1 MCVFLQKGKMAYTSL
16 REFVEKLKKEG
27 ELLRIRAEVSPELE
41 ITEIT
46 DRISKSHGP
55 ALLFER
61 VCGSKMPLLI
71 NAFGSDKRMAMA
83 LGVDDVNDI
92 AREIESLI
100 RIAPPESIIDKFKI
114 LGTLARL
121 AKFPPKMVKK
131 AKCQEVVRKGEDAS
145 LDELP
150 IIKCWPED
158 GGKYIT
164 LPQVF
169 TKHPLTHQRN
179 VGMYRLQVFDERTTG
194 MHWHIHHDG
203 AANFREYKKANQR
216 MPVAVAIG
224 GEPAMTYAASAPL
237 PSGFDEVLFAGF
249 LRKEGVPL
257 VKCKTIDM
265 EVPADADIVL
275 EGYVEPDEARLE
287 GAFGDHTGYY
297 SLPDEY
303 PVFHITCI
311 THCKKPIYQ
320 TTIVGKPPM
329 EDCYM
334 GKATE
339 RIFLPFIKIQLP
351 EVIDINLPMFGV
363 FHNFIF
369 VSIDKQYAYHAK
381 KVMHSIWGMGQMMF
395 SKIIVVVDRNVNVQD
410 VEEVLFIVG
419 SNVAPK
425 RDITFVD
432 GPVDI
437 LDHSSPLVGAGSKM
451 GIDATKK
458 WKEEGFIRDWPQEMN
473 MPEEIVELVDKRWKE
488 YGF

>member
-1 MCVFLQKGKMAYTSL
+1 M
-16 REFVEKLKKEG
+16 
-27 ELLRIRAEVSPELE
+27 RIKAKVSPELE

-46 DRISKSHGP
+46 DRISKSRGP

-61 VCGSKMPLLI
+61 VGDTKMPLLI

-83 LGVDDVNDI
+83 LSVDDVNDI
-92 AREIESLI
+92 AREVESLI
-100 RIAPPESIIDKFKI
+100 RIEPPGSIIAKFKI
-114 LGTLARL
+114 LGTLAKL

-131 AKCQEVVRKGEDAS
+131 APCQEVVHTGEAVS
-145 LDELP
+145 LAELP

-158 GGKYIT
+158 GGRYIT

-194 MHWHIHHDG
+194 MHWQIHHDG
-203 AANFREYKKANQR
+203 AANFREYQKANQK
-216 MPVAVAIG
+216 MPVAAAIG
-224 GEPAMTYAASAPL
+224 GDPAMTYAASAPV

-249 LRKEGVPL
+249 LRQEGVPL
-257 VKCKTIDM
+257 VKCQTIDL
-265 EVPADADIVL
+265 EVPANADIVL
-275 EGYVEPDEARLE
+275 EGYVEPDDTRTE
-287 GAFGDHTGYY
+287 GPFGDHTGYY
-297 SLPDEY
+297 SLPDVY
-303 PVFHITCI
+303 PVFHITGI
-311 THCKKPIYQ
+311 THRKKPIYQ

-351 EVIDINLPMFGV
+351 EIIDINLPMFGV

-369 VSIDKQYAYHAK
+369 VSIDKQYPYQAK
-381 KVMHSIWGMGQMMF
+381 KVMHSIWGLGQMMF
-395 SKIIVVVDRNVNVQD
+395 SKIIVVVDKEVNVQD
-410 VEEVLFIVG
+410 VEEVFFIVG
-419 SNVAPK
+419 SNVDPK
-425 RDITFVD
+425 RDITFVE

-458 WKEEGFIRDWPQEMN
+458 WKEEGFHRDWPGEMK
-473 MPEEIVELVDKRWKE
+473 MPAEIVELVNNRWKE